1 MTDGDE
7 ATVSEMVEFP
17 PRMGSLATK
26 VGPLTVTQ
34 ACYLMGSATL
44 GASLAYAIDGLA
56 PHSGWGMGAGILAF
70 LGVLV
75 VGACFGFVRRSDLP
89 LFKFLV
95 LRQRFR
101 SRPSQLEGERT
112 QVYVQV
118 AGLTHDTLVLPNDV
132 YVRIVEVEGV
142 NFGLL
147 SSTDQSERVQGF
159 LTFLNG
165 LDFDIQIITR
175 PDRFDNRSYLR
186 TLLARHDSERSPLL
200 QRLTADYMRFFDEAT
215 SETLDRKFYVATS
228 ARLPQVARHLYEN
241 GKCPSAE
248 VKREAAGRVLDARIA
263 SLVDELATLGLDA
276 EPLEGKRL
284 VEMLRSYYQFG
295 VRAGGPA
302 PGPVRSLVEALRP
315 SKVVFHPDHTV
326 VGKEFVRVL
335 QVHDFPA
342 RLPQGFLTSLLT
354 APARVDVTL
363 HVSPI
368 AQEMALTMLRQEVVR
383 LEVERL
389 GKVEKGSVDTLALQH
404 QLEVFEGIR
413 SALTRQEERLFRTG
427 LYISMRADS
436 LEELDALT
444 AQVQGTLRGLM
455 VKARAPVFQQEK
467 AIRSTLPFGRD
478 HLETDYPLQGS
489 AIATMYPFV
498 SAVMSQE
505 DGVLYGFSEVNETP
519 LIFNRFSMEN
529 YNTCIFGASGSGKS
543 YSLKSEILRQL
554 ILRPTLRV
562 YVVDPLGEFGDLTR
576 SLEGAVLR
584 VGPKES
590 TFLNPMWVGR
600 SPGERAE
607 RAKSFFEV
615 LMDLTQ
621 EERALLDGVLSRM
634 YRERREEFVLGDLAA
649 ELAKA
654 RSAHADRLVLLLEPY
669 LTGSYS
675 FLNHRTTV
683 DLSARMVTFDLN
695 ALMTQSRAVLVPVM
709 FVVLDFISARC
720 AEDMEPKILA
730 VDEAWYLMGRPE
742 SAQFLSNLARH
753 SRHSKTGVTLI
764 SQTAEDFLN
773 DERGRVIL
781 ANSCI
786 TTLFRHKSISPGMR
800 EHFGLTPTEVHLVKF
815 AKTGKDTGYSTA
827 LFTTSTTRTPMR
839 VEAAEFEHWLIT
851 SDPDEVKAKFQ
862 EQASAA
868 PKETAARPA
877 SPAPTLAPAAP
888 RPSSEAPQIVPPEV
902 AVARRRPA
910 DPYPSYFA
918 AASLGCGASLPFG
931 PTPALPVGSASVHL
945 LSSTEET

>member
-1 MTDGDE
+1 
-7 ATVSEMVEFP
+7 
-17 PRMGSLATK
+17 
-26 VGPLTVTQ
+26 
-34 ACYLMGSATL
+34 
-44 GASLAYAIDGLA
+44 
-56 PHSGWGMGAGILAF
+56 
-70 LGVLV
+70 
-75 VGACFGFVRRSDLP
+75 
-89 LFKFLV
+89 
-95 LRQRFR
+95 
-101 SRPSQLEGERT
+101 
-112 QVYVQV
+112 
-118 AGLTHDTLVLPNDV
+118 
-132 YVRIVEVEGV
+132 
-142 NFGLL
+142 
-147 SSTDQSERVQGF
+147 
-159 LTFLNG
+159 
-165 LDFDIQIITR
+165 
-175 PDRFDNRSYLR
+175 
-186 TLLARHDSERSPLL
+186 
-200 QRLTADYMRFFDEAT
+200 
-215 SETLDRKFYVATS
+215 
-228 ARLPQVARHLYEN
+228 
-241 GKCPSAE
+241 
-248 VKREAAGRVLDARIA
+248 
-263 SLVDELATLGLDA
+263 
-276 EPLEGKRL
+276 
-284 VEMLRSYYQFG
+284 
-295 VRAGGPA
+295 
-302 PGPVRSLVEALRP
+302 
-315 SKVVFHPDHTV
+315 
-326 VGKEFVRVL
+326 
-335 QVHDFPA
+335 
-342 RLPQGFLTSLLT
+342 
-354 APARVDVTL
+354 VDVTL

-467 AIRSTLPFGRD
+467 ALRSTLPFGRD

-615 LMDLTQ
+615 QMDLTQ

-773 DERGRVIL
+773 D
-781 ANSCI
+781 
-786 TTLFRHKSISPGMR
+786 
-800 EHFGLTPTEVHLVKF
+800 
-815 AKTGKDTGYSTA
+815 
-827 LFTTSTTRTPMR
+827 
-839 VEAAEFEHWLIT
+839 
-851 SDPDEVKAKFQ
+851 
-862 EQASAA
+862 
-868 PKETAARPA
+868 
-877 SPAPTLAPAAP
+877 
-888 RPSSEAPQIVPPEV
+888 
-902 AVARRRPA
+902 
-910 DPYPSYFA
+910 
-918 AASLGCGASLPFG
+918 
-931 PTPALPVGSASVHL
+931 
-945 LSSTEET
+945 